1 MITVTVVTDETS
13 VHKYSAL
20 TVLLSMNHTSTVC
33 DHVVLA
39 GRLSHKHSHVEVEV
53 SSLFNTNTPV
63 SLCDRLRKHSTPST
77 RSLSTII
84 WMTWMRI
91 HSSMYSPGQNLPP
104 TQLRKWAGYRFATR
118 GTGLSFQPSLRYDT
132 IWWYLFVTQTDKCKI
147 QRNRKKKT
155 KMHINPLKGR
165 GVKWL
170 YFAIQV

>member
-84 WMTWMRI
+84 WMTCLILQCIRQDKI
-91 HSSMYSPGQNLPP
+91 CH
-104 TQLRKWAGYRFATR
+104 LRNFGSGLDTGLLHEAQAYRFNHR
-118 GTGLSFQPSLRYDT
+118 CDMIRYDD
-132 IWWYLFVTQTDKCKI
+132 IYSSRRQTNVKYKETGRRKRKC
-147 QRNRKKKT
+147 T
-155 KMHINPLKGR
+155 LT
-165 GVKWL
+165 L
-170 YFAIQV
+170 